1 MKILL
6 FDPFN
11 GIAGDMII
19 GALIAAGADSEA
31 VRSAMSSVVAEPVF
45 KPVVK
50 HGISAVKV
58 ETNAERTHRNLDEVI
73 EIVLRSS
80 ASKEVKDMAV
90 RVFHRINAGETAVH
104 GTVTHFHEVGADD
117 AIADV
122 IGACTA
128 FLSINPD
135 TVSVRPINLGCG
147 YIRGEHGT
155 MPVPAPATVEIL
167 KKSGLAT
174 FTDTDNETGELCTPT
189 GAALISEFVEYRNG
203 AVSETGAEDSC
214 GSNPSQ
220 SHHHSQSQSQSQYQS
235 HPHCHSPSPS
245 PMPQVMPHGKII
257 ASGYGAG
264 TKDLPRSANVLRAMI
279 LESDSREENF
289 VDILETNV
297 DDVTGEVLSYTMQRI
312 LDAGARDV
320 SAAPILMKK
329 GRSGFL
335 VKVICVPGTA
345 DKFVKILSEEL
356 GTLGIRHIKAVH
368 RSILHRT
375 FEEVKLVIN
384 DETYLINVKIGWID
398 DAPATY
404 KAEFEDVKKC
414 ALKTGMPMKNIA
426 AMAENLALEQ
436 IQ

>member
-31 VRSAMSSVVAEPVF
+31 VRSAMSSVVAEPCF
-45 KPVVK
+45 NTVVK
-50 HGISAVKV
+50 HGITAVKV
-58 ETNAERTHRNLDEVI
+58 ETNAERTHRNLDDVI

-135 TVSVRPINLGCG
+135 KVAVRPINLGCG

-155 MPVPAPATVEIL
+155 MPVPGPATAEIL
-167 KKSGLAT
+167 KKSGLET
-174 FTDTDNETGELCTPT
+174 FMDTDTETGELCTPT
-189 GAALISEFVEYRNG
+189 GAALISEFVAYRNG
-203 AVSETGAEDSC
+203 AVSETDSR
-214 GSNPSQ
+214 SQ
-220 SHHHSQSQSQSQYQS
+220 
-235 HPHCHSPSPS
+235 P
-245 PMPQVMPHGKII
+245 PMPPCMPHGKII

-264 TKDLPRSANVLRAMI
+264 TKDLPRSANVLRAMV

-320 SAAPILMKK
+320 SAAPLIMKK

-335 VKVICVPGTA
+335 VKVICVPGSA

-375 FEEVKLVIN
+375 FEEVKLLIN

>member
-31 VRSAMSSVVAEPVF
+31 VRSAMSSVVAEPDF
-45 KPVVK
+45 KSVVK
-50 HGISAVKV
+50 HGITAVKV
-58 ETNAERTHRNLDEVI
+58 ETNAERTHRNLDDVI

-135 TVSVRPINLGCG
+135 AVAVRPINLGCG
-147 YIRGEHGT
+147 YIHVEHGT
-155 MPVPAPATVEIL
+155 MPVPGPATAEIL
-167 KKSGLAT
+167 KKSGLET
-174 FTDTDNETGELCTPT
+174 FMDTDTETGELCTPT
-189 GAALISEFVEYRNG
+189 GAALISEFVAYRSG
-203 AVSETGAEDSC
+203 ADSETAGETAAA
-214 GSNPSQ
+214 
-220 SHHHSQSQSQSQYQS
+220 
-235 HPHCHSPSPS
+235 
-245 PMPQVMPHGKII
+245 MPPCMPHGKII

-312 LDAGARDV
+312 MDAGARDV
-320 SAAPILMKK
+320 SAAPLLMKK
-329 GRSGFL
+329 GRCGYL
-335 VKVICVPGTA
+335 VRVICVPGTA
-345 DKFVKILSEEL
+345 AKFVKILSEEL

-375 FEEVKLVIN
+375 FEEVKLLIN

-398 DAPATY
+398 DAPATF

>member
-31 VRSAMSSVVAEPVF
+31 VRSAMSSVVAEPCF
-45 KPVVK
+45 NTVVK
-50 HGISAVKV
+50 HGITAVKV
-58 ETNAERTHRNLDEVI
+58 ETNAERTHRNLDDVI

-135 TVSVRPINLGCG
+135 KVAVRPINLGCG

-155 MPVPAPATVEIL
+155 MPVPGPATAEIL
-167 KKSGLAT
+167 KKSGLET
-174 FTDTDNETGELCTPT
+174 FMDTDTETGELCTPT
-189 GAALISEFVEYRNG
+189 GAALISEFVAYRNG
-203 AVSETGAEDSC
+203 AVSETDSR
-214 GSNPSQ
+214 SQ
-220 SHHHSQSQSQSQYQS
+220 
-235 HPHCHSPSPS
+235 P
-245 PMPQVMPHGKII
+245 PMPPCMPHGKII

-264 TKDLPRSANVLRAMI
+264 TKDLQRSANVLRAMV

-320 SAAPILMKK
+320 SAAPLIMKK

-335 VKVICVPGTA
+335 VKVICVPGSA

-375 FEEVKLVIN
+375 FEEVKLLIN

>member
-31 VRSAMSSVVAEPVF
+31 VRSAMSSVVAEPDF
-45 KPVVK
+45 KSVVK
-50 HGISAVKV
+50 HGITAVKV
-58 ETNAERTHRNLDEVI
+58 ETNAERTHRNLDDVI

-135 TVSVRPINLGCG
+135 AVAVRPINLGCG
-147 YIRGEHGT
+147 YIHGEHGT
-155 MPVPAPATVEIL
+155 MPVPGPATAEIL
-167 KKSGLAT
+167 KKSGLDT
-174 FTDTDNETGELCTPT
+174 FMDTDTETGELCTPT
-189 GAALISEFVEYRNG
+189 GAALISEFVAYRSG
-203 AVSETGAEDSC
+203 ADSETAGETAAA
-214 GSNPSQ
+214 
-220 SHHHSQSQSQSQYQS
+220 
-235 HPHCHSPSPS
+235 
-245 PMPQVMPHGKII
+245 MPPCMPHGKII

-312 LDAGARDV
+312 MDAGARDV
-320 SAAPILMKK
+320 SAAPLLMKK
-329 GRSGFL
+329 GRCGYL
-335 VKVICVPGTA
+335 VRVICVPGTA
-345 DKFVKILSEEL
+345 AKFVQILSEEL

-375 FEEVKLVIN
+375 FEEVKLLIN

-398 DAPATY
+398 DAPATF

>member
-31 VRSAMSSVVAEPVF
+31 VRSAMSSVVAEPDF
-45 KPVVK
+45 KSVVK
-50 HGISAVKV
+50 HGITAVKV
-58 ETNAERTHRNLDEVI
+58 ETNAERTHRNLDDVI

-135 TVSVRPINLGCG
+135 AVAVRPINLGCG
-147 YIRGEHGT
+147 YIHGEHGT
-155 MPVPAPATVEIL
+155 MPVPGPATAEIL
-167 KKSGLAT
+167 KKSGLET
-174 FTDTDNETGELCTPT
+174 FMDTDTETGELCTPT
-189 GAALISEFVEYRNG
+189 GAALISEFVAYRSG
-203 AVSETGAEDSC
+203 ADSETAGETAAA
-214 GSNPSQ
+214 
-220 SHHHSQSQSQSQYQS
+220 
-235 HPHCHSPSPS
+235 
-245 PMPQVMPHGKII
+245 MPCMPHGKII

-289 VDILETNV
+289 VDILETNAERTHRNL
-297 DDVTGEVLSYTMQRI
+297 DDVIEIVLRS
-312 LDAGARDV
+312 
-320 SAAPILMKK
+320 SASK
-329 GRSGFL
+329 
-335 VKVICVPGTA
+335 
-345 DKFVKILSEEL
+345 
-356 GTLGIRHIKAVH
+356 
-368 RSILHRT
+368 
-375 FEEVKLVIN
+375 EVKDMAVRVFHRIN
-384 DETYLINVKIGWID
+384 
-398 DAPATY
+398 
-404 KAEFEDVKKC
+404 
-414 ALKTGMPMKNIA
+414 
-426 AMAENLALEQ
+426 
-436 IQ
+436 

>member
-31 VRSAMSSVVAEPVF
+31 VRSAMSSVVAEPDF
-45 KPVVK
+45 KSVVK
-50 HGISAVKV
+50 HGITAVKV
-58 ETNAERTHRNLDEVI
+58 ETNAERTHRNLDDVI

-135 TVSVRPINLGCG
+135 TVAVRPINLGCG

-155 MPVPAPATVEIL
+155 MPVPGPATAEIL
-167 KKSGLAT
+167 KKSGLET
-174 FTDTDNETGELCTPT
+174 FMDTDTETGELCTPT
-189 GAALISEFVEYRNG
+189 GAALISEFVAYRNG
-203 AVSETGAEDSC
+203 AVSETDSR
-214 GSNPSQ
+214 SQ
-220 SHHHSQSQSQSQYQS
+220 
-235 HPHCHSPSPS
+235 P
-245 PMPQVMPHGKII
+245 PMPPCMPHGKII

-312 LDAGARDV
+312 MDAGARDV
-320 SAAPILMKK
+320 SAAPLLMKK
-329 GRSGFL
+329 GRCGYL
-335 VKVICVPGTA
+335 VRVICVPGTA
-345 DKFVKILSEEL
+345 DKFVQILSEEL

-375 FEEVKLVIN
+375 FEEVKLLIN

-398 DAPATY
+398 DAPATF

>member
-31 VRSAMSSVVAEPVF
+31 VRSAMSSVVAEPCF
-45 KPVVK
+45 NTVVK
-50 HGISAVKV
+50 HGITAVKV
-58 ETNAERTHRNLDEVI
+58 ETNAERTHRNLDDVI

-135 TVSVRPINLGCG
+135 TVAVRPINLGCG

-155 MPVPAPATVEIL
+155 MPVPGPATAEIL
-167 KKSGLAT
+167 KKSGLET
-174 FTDTDNETGELCTPT
+174 FMDTDTETGELCTPT
-189 GAALISEFVEYRNG
+189 GAALISEFVAYRNG
-203 AVSETGAEDSC
+203 AVSETDSR
-214 GSNPSQ
+214 SQ
-220 SHHHSQSQSQSQYQS
+220 
-235 HPHCHSPSPS
+235 P
-245 PMPQVMPHGKII
+245 PMPPCMPHGKII

-264 TKDLPRSANVLRAMI
+264 TKDLPRSANVLRAMV

-320 SAAPILMKK
+320 SAAPLIMKK

-335 VKVICVPGTA
+335 VKVICVPGSA

-375 FEEVKLVIN
+375 FEEVKLLIN

>member
-31 VRSAMSSVVAEPVF
+31 VRSAMSSVVAEPDF
-45 KPVVK
+45 KSVVK
-50 HGISAVKV
+50 HGITAVKV
-58 ETNAERTHRNLDEVI
+58 ETNAERTHRNLDDVI

-135 TVSVRPINLGCG
+135 AVAVRPINLGCG
-147 YIRGEHGT
+147 YIHVEHGT
-155 MPVPAPATVEIL
+155 MPVPGPATAEIL
-167 KKSGLAT
+167 KKSGLET
-174 FTDTDNETGELCTPT
+174 FMDTDTETGELCTPT
-189 GAALISEFVEYRNG
+189 GAALISEFVAYRSG
-203 AVSETGAEDSC
+203 ADSETAGETAAA
-214 GSNPSQ
+214 
-220 SHHHSQSQSQSQYQS
+220 
-235 HPHCHSPSPS
+235 
-245 PMPQVMPHGKII
+245 MPPCMPHGKII

-312 LDAGARDV
+312 MDAGARDV
-320 SAAPILMKK
+320 SAAPLLMKK
-329 GRSGFL
+329 GRCGYL
-335 VKVICVPGTA
+335 VRVICVPGTA
-345 DKFVKILSEEL
+345 DKFVQILSEEL

-375 FEEVKLVIN
+375 FEEVKLLIN

-398 DAPATY
+398 DAPATF

>member
-19 GALIAAGADSEA
+19 GALLAAGADSEA
-31 VRSAMSSVVAEPVF
+31 VSSVMSSVVAKPEF
-45 KPVVK
+45 KPVIK
-50 HGISAVKV
+50 HGIAAVKV

-73 EIVLRSS
+73 EIVLKSS

-135 TVSVRPINLGCG
+135 KVAVRPINLGCG
-147 YIRGEHGT
+147 YVSGDHGK

-167 KKSGLAT
+167 KKSGLET
-174 FTDTDNETGELCTPT
+174 FMDTDAETGELCTPT
-189 GAALISEFVEYRNG
+189 GAALISEFVAHGGDEN
-203 AVSETGAEDSC
+203 AADKTG
-214 GSNPSQ
+214 NR
-220 SHHHSQSQSQSQYQS
+220 
-235 HPHCHSPSPS
+235 
-245 PMPQVMPHGKII
+245 PQVMPHGKIT

-264 TKDLPRSANVLRAMI
+264 TKDLPRCANVLRAMI

-312 LDAGARDV
+312 MDAGARDV
-320 SAAPILMKK
+320 SAAPLIMKK

-335 VKVICVPGTA
+335 VRVICIPGTC
-345 DKFVKILSEEL
+345 DKFVQILSEEL
-356 GTLGIRHIKAVH
+356 GTLGIRHIKSVH

-375 FEEVKLVIN
+375 FEEVKLLIN

-398 DAPATY
+398 GAPATF

-436 IQ
+436 IE

>member
-1 MKILL
+1 
-6 FDPFN
+6 
-11 GIAGDMII
+11 
-19 GALIAAGADSEA
+19 
-31 VRSAMSSVVAEPVF
+31 
-45 KPVVK
+45 
-50 HGISAVKV
+50 
-58 ETNAERTHRNLDEVI
+58 
-73 EIVLRSS
+73 
-80 ASKEVKDMAV
+80 MAV

-135 TVSVRPINLGCG
+135 TVAVRPINLGCG

-155 MPVPAPATVEIL
+155 MPVPGPATAEIL
-167 KKSGLAT
+167 KKSGLET
-174 FTDTDNETGELCTPT
+174 FMDTDTETGELCTPT
-189 GAALISEFVEYRNG
+189 GAALISEFVAYRNG
-203 AVSETGAEDSC
+203 AVSETDSR
-214 GSNPSQ
+214 SQ
-220 SHHHSQSQSQSQYQS
+220 
-235 HPHCHSPSPS
+235 P
-245 PMPQVMPHGKII
+245 PMPPCMPHGKII

-264 TKDLPRSANVLRAMI
+264 TKDLPRSANVLRAMV

-320 SAAPILMKK
+320 SAAPLIMKK

-335 VKVICVPGTA
+335 VKVICVPGSA

-375 FEEVKLVIN
+375 FEEVKLLIN

>member
-31 VRSAMSSVVAEPVF
+31 VRSAMSSVVAEPCF
-45 KPVVK
+45 NTVVK
-50 HGISAVKV
+50 HGITAVKV
-58 ETNAERTHRNLDEVI
+58 ETNAERTHRNLDDVI

-135 TVSVRPINLGCG
+135 KVAVRPINLGCG

-155 MPVPAPATVEIL
+155 MPVPGPATAEIL
-167 KKSGLAT
+167 KKSGLET
-174 FTDTDNETGELCTPT
+174 FMDTDTETGELCTPT
-189 GAALISEFVEYRNG
+189 GAALISEFVAYRNG
-203 AVSETGAEDSC
+203 AVSETDSR
-214 GSNPSQ
+214 SQ
-220 SHHHSQSQSQSQYQS
+220 
-235 HPHCHSPSPS
+235 P
-245 PMPQVMPHGKII
+245 PMPPCMPHGKII

-264 TKDLPRSANVLRAMI
+264 TKDLPRSANVLRAMV

-320 SAAPILMKK
+320 SAAPLIMKK
-329 GRSGFL
+329 GRSGFM
-335 VKVICVPGTA
+335 VKVICVPGSA

-375 FEEVKLVIN
+375 FEEVKLLIN